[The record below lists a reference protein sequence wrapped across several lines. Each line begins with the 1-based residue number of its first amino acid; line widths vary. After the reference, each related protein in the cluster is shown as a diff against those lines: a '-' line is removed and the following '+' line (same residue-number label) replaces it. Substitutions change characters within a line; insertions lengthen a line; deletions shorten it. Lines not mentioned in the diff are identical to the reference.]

1 MAGARDRSAILL
13 FKPYQAKIADPASFE
28 ALLPAGPSRYYNSA
42 SGYQCG
48 YGRDA
53 NQAYYF
59 DEATSTKHASVIRAC
74 KAPDELEVVGGVY
87 ARDRKNV
94 YAEGRILKG
103 ADAASFERLNAK
115 FARDK
120 SGIWYVGYLVIKAED
135 LLEPVKLLR
144 QDRPN
149 WEEDPMEASELLRV
163 GMRVYDASTIKD
175 DRWRDL
181 RSEDLVLD

>member
-1 MAGARDRSAILL
+1 MKLRSDKVRALNAVIACDDDVLYWGEYRQIRPVRDTLQGMGRVFYGDQDGIWTT
-13 FKPYQAKIADPASFE
+13 YGNAKIADPASFE
-28 ALLPAGPSRYYNSA
+28 ALLPAGPSRYCNSA

-120 SGIWYVGYLVIKAED
+120 NGIWYVGYLVIKSED
-135 LLEPVKLLR
+135 LLEPV
-144 QDRPN
+144 
-149 WEEDPMEASELLRV
+149 EL
-163 GMRVYDASTIKD
+163 M
-175 DRWRDL
+175 
-181 RSEDLVLD
+181 